1 MNVFFS
7 MKVPLNSMTYRLKPV
22 DCFVEAEL
30 IVNIVNNIS
39 SRQSHGR
46 YSPVKMGINNLLGN
60 CFPDDITPKLLLC
73 QEIVI
78 TIKESKTNHR
88 VTGGSCPVVRS

>member
-1 MNVFFS
+1 

-39 SRQSHGR
+39 FRQSNGR
-46 YSPVKMGINNLLGN
+46 RSPVKGIKINWRIDFLM
-60 CFPDDITPKLLLC
+60 T
-73 QEIVI
+73 
-78 TIKESKTNHR
+78 
-88 VTGGSCPVVRS
+88 